1 MPLCYVNQGVKKY
14 ILRIYPQPSCSTLMF
29 PIFPSP
35 IFNNLQ
41 VLGHDAMPFA
51 VHGPGRLPDPA
62 TFAGAFGYL

>member
-1 MPLCYVNQGVKKY
+1 
-14 ILRIYPQPSCSTLMF
+14 MF
-29 PIFPSP
+29 NPHVSDFS
-35 IFNNLQ
+35 FNNLQ